1 MGAWG
6 HESFANDDAADLVSA
21 LSDVADL
28 SLVEDAIEELLA
40 ESDDYVPMDFAGAAI
55 AACEVIARMKGNWG
69 RRDAASEPVDRWVEA
84 HPQKVPSKLV
94 RRALKAIDRIL
105 DDDSELR
112 ELWYEGQAGDD
123 WQASVADLRRRVAG

>member
-6 HESFANDDAADLVSA
+6 HESFANDDAADFVATLGDVS
-21 LSDVADL
+21 DL
-28 SLVEDAIEELLA
+28 SLVAKAINELLA

-55 AACEVIARMKGNWG
+55 AACEVIARLKGNWG
-69 RRDAASEPVDRWVEA
+69 RRDTASEPVDRWVEN
-84 HPQKVPSKLV
+84 HPQKVPSKLI

-123 WQASVADLRRRVAG
+123 WKASVDDLRRRVAG